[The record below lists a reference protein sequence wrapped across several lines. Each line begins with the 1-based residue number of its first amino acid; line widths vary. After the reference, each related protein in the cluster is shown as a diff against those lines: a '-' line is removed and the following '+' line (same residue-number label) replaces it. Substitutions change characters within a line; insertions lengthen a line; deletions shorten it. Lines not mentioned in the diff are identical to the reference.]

1 MPVKMRYTDD
11 WRKSPL
17 SPFSTSTCS
26 PPPAAV
32 AEILSVRHLSNGQ
45 TLYYIH
51 FIDFNK
57 RLDEWVTEDRLDL
70 KKMQLPKKEVKTPL
84 KNGSR
89 PCSPDRDVAVSRNQ

>member
-11 WRKSPL
+11 WGESL
-17 SPFSTSTCS
+17 SCPSVHSLILWS
-26 PPPAAV
+26 MAAV
-32 AEILSVRHLSNGQ
+32 AEILSVRHMSNGQ
-45 TLYYIH
+45 PLYYIH

-70 KKMQLPKKEVKTPL
+70 KKMQLPKKEAKTPL

-89 PCSPDRDVAVSRNQ
+89 PCSPDRDVMVS

>member
-1 MPVKMRYTDD
+1 M
-11 WRKSPL
+11 
-17 SPFSTSTCS
+17 
-26 PPPAAV
+26 

-89 PCSPDRDVAVSRNQ
+89 PCSPDRDVAVSREV